1 MQNAPALART
11 VFLAI
16 TLSMSIATSTTFAQN
31 SVIEEVVVTA
41 TKREQTLQE
50 VPVAVTV
57 TTAETIERA
66 RINDILDLQ
75 SVVPSLRVPQFQ
87 SSTQVNFVIRG
98 FGNGANNVGIEP
110 SVGVFIDGV
119 YRSRSAAQIAD
130 LPNLERVEVLRGP
143 QSTLF
148 GKNAS
153 AGVIS
158 VITRKPEYEWDGFL
172 EVGIEDYDGVL
183 TKGYVTG
190 PLSDT
195 VAFGVGG
202 SYYERDG
209 YSDNLALGTDISDRN
224 RYTTMGQLLIEPSD
238 DMSLRIDVDYSKI
251 DESCCTVA
259 NLVSGPT
266 AGVIALLGGSLDN
279 ENPFSYD
286 VYLNNDPNE
295 VIENGGV
302 SLHADFNFE
311 HFTITSITAF
321 RNIQRTNENDDV
333 DYSSGDIIAPQ
344 NDIDGEIDTFTQE
357 LRIASNTDG
366 PISWLAGFYYF
377 DEDIDSQGGISF
389 GPSFRNY
396 ADILAGPGTLGTI
409 EAVLGI
415 PAGTFF
421 AEGSG
426 VTEVA
431 TQDNQAYS
439 LFGTLDWELTDRMV
453 LTLGIN
459 HTRDEKEVTLSQI
472 NTDVFSQIDLD
483 LIGAGG
489 LSIFQFL
496 PKLVDFPNVGQSGES
511 DDSNTDYTVRLA
523 YDWGD
528 NMNVYASY
536 ATGFKATSWNISRD
550 SRPTQG
556 ELDTLTA
563 AGQPLPNNLTVG
575 TRFASPEEA
584 TVYELGL
591 KGQYETFS
599 FNIAIFDQSLEDF
612 QSNAFTGAAFTLTNA
627 GETSVDGIEIETTW
641 YPSDNLIFTLSGTF
655 LDPVYDDFPLSAF
668 GDISGE
674 DVAGV
679 AETSIAAS
687 GTWNW
692 EHGEW
697 NGYIRADYQYES
709 EVQILDDPTAT
720 AILATRGQSTRKV
733 NLVNASIGVSR
744 GNYDLMLWGRNLTED
759 EFLVSAFPSVA
770 QPGSYSGYPNAPR
783 TYGLTFRANF
793 N

>member
-1 MQNAPALART
+1 MFNRFAVIKMASLMVIAST
-11 VFLAI
+11 V
-16 TLSMSIATSTTFAQN
+16 SPSFAQ
-31 SVIEEVVVTA
+31 SGVIEEVVVTA

-57 TTAETIERA
+57 TTSETISRA
-66 RINDILDLQ
+66 RINDIIDLQ

-87 SSTQVNFVIRG
+87 SATQVNFVIRG

-119 YRSRSAAQIAD
+119 YRSRAAAQIAD

-158 VITRKPEYEWDGFL
+158 VVTRKPEFEWDGFF
-172 EVGIEDYDGVL
+172 EVGVENYDGVL

-195 VAFGVGG
+195 VAFSLGG

-209 YSDNLALGTDISDRN
+209 YSDNLALGTDVSDRN
-224 RYTTMGQLLIEPSD
+224 RYTTMGQLLFEPSD
-238 DMSLRIDVDYSKI
+238 TMTFRVDVDYSKL
-251 DESCCTVA
+251 DEVCCTVA

-266 AGVIALLGGSLDN
+266 AGLISLLGGSLDN
-279 ENPFSYD
+279 ENAFSYD
-286 VYLNNDPNE
+286 VYYNNDPNE
-295 VIENGGV
+295 IIENGGV
-302 SLHADFNFE
+302 SLHADFDFDS
-311 HFTITSITAF
+311 FTVTSITAF
-321 RNIQRTNENDDV
+321 RNLQRSNANDDV
-333 DYSSGDIIAPQ
+333 DYSSADIIAPQ
-344 NDIDGEIDTFTQE
+344 NSIEGEIDTFTQE

-389 GPSFRNY
+389 GPSFRSY
-396 ADILAGPGTLGTI
+396 ADFLTGAPGTLAGI
-409 EAVLGI
+409 EAAFGI
-415 PAGTFF
+415 PNGTFF
-421 AEGSG
+421 AQGAG
-426 VTEVA
+426 VTETA

-439 LFGTLDWELTDRMV
+439 LFGTVDWDLSDRMV

-459 HTRDEKEVTLSQI
+459 YTSDEKEVTLSQL
-472 NTDVFSQIDLD
+472 NTDVFSNIDFD
-483 LIGAGG
+483 PFG
-489 LSIFQFL
+489 LSALNGLQFL
-496 PKLVDFPNVGQSGES
+496 PQLLAFPNLAESGES

-528 NMNVYASY
+528 NLNVYASY

-556 ELDTLTA
+556 EADALLA
-563 AGQPLPNNLTVG
+563 AGETLPPNITVG
-575 TRFASPEEA
+575 TRLAGPEEA

-591 KGQYETFS
+591 KGKYDTFT
-599 FNIAIFDQSLEDF
+599 FNLAIFDQSLENF

-627 GETSVDGIEIETTW
+627 GETTVDGFEIETTW
-641 YPSDNLIFTLSGTF
+641 YPTDNLIFTLAGTF
-655 LDPVYDDFPLSAF
+655 LDPVYEDFQLSAF
-668 GDISGE
+668 GDLSGE
-674 DVAGV
+674 DVAGI
-679 AETSIAAS
+679 AETSISAS

-692 EHGEW
+692 ERGDW

-709 EVQILDDPTAT
+709 EVQILDDPGAT
-720 AILATRGQSTRKV
+720 AALATRGQSTRKV
-733 NLVNASIGVSR
+733 NLVNASVGISR

-770 QPGSYSGYPNAPR
+770 QPGSFSGYPNVPR
-783 TYGLTFRANF
+783 TYGLTFRVNL
-793 N
+793 NQ